1 MIGFVVFSL
10 RRAWQGFWRNALMS
24 LAATATMVLM
34 LLLLA
39 GFWILQTGL
48 LSALDFTESKV
59 EVQVNMKVDAT
70 PIAIERLG
78 ATIRELPGV
87 AGVTLITREEALAR
101 FQESMKNQDREDLSK
116 YLDTNPFPPS
126 YEIKLTD
133 PSYAGSIAEALQPT
147 KNPAVRNVLDTK
159 ETAQNVKTV
168 TDLMRTGG
176 SVILVVIGVIV
187 LFSLGRAWQGFWRN
201 AVMSLAATATMVLM
215 LLLLAG
221 FWIIQTGLLAGLQF
235 TEQKVE
241 VVGYLQPNAQ
251 DNQVQVLKGRLE
263 AMPEVAAVTY
273 VDRET
278 ALANF
283 RASMAAQGREDLT
296 RYLDSNPL
304 YASLEVKLVD
314 PTNVRA
320 VGEAMRA
327 DPIIRNVINIE
338 DLVDRVLTVTNIL
351 RTAGTV
357 VLIVVGLIALFIIIN
372 TIRLAV
378 VARAEEIEI
387 MRLVGA
393 SDAFIRWPF
402 VFEGAFVGLLGAL
415 LALGVL
421 AAVADP
427 IGGFMVEFFRVLPL
441 QFGSL
446 TRDLIALVLGT
457 GVGLGVLG
465 SWLSVRTYLI
475 R

>member
-1 MIGFVVFSL
+1 
-10 RRAWQGFWRNALMS
+10 
-24 LAATATMVLM
+24 VLS
-34 LLLLA
+34 
-39 GFWILQTGL
+39 F
-48 LSALDFTESKV
+48 
-59 EVQVNMKVDAT
+59 
-70 PIAIERLG
+70 
-78 ATIRELPGV
+78 
-87 AGVTLITREEALAR
+87 
-101 FQESMKNQDREDLSK
+101 
-116 YLDTNPFPPS
+116 
-126 YEIKLTD
+126 
-133 PSYAGSIAEALQPT
+133 
-147 KNPAVRNVLDTK
+147 
-159 ETAQNVKTV
+159 
-168 TDLMRTGG
+168 
-176 SVILVVIGVIV
+176 V
-187 LFSLGRAWQGFWRN
+187 LFSLTRAWQGFWRN

-251 DNQVQVLKGRLE
+251 ANQIEALQARLA
-263 AMPEVAAVTY
+263 AMPEVASVAF
-273 VDRET
+273 VDRDT
-278 ALANF
+278 ALERF

-304 YASLEVKLVD
+304 YASLEVRLVD
-314 PTNVRA
+314 PSNVRA
-320 VGEAMRA
+320 VGDVLRA
-327 DPIIRNVINIE
+327 DPSIRNVINIE
-338 DLVDRVLTVTNIL
+338 DLVARVLTVTSIL

-357 VLIVVGLIALFIIIN
+357 VLVVVGIIVLFIIVN

-402 VFEGAFVGLLGAL
+402 VFEGAFVGLFGAL
-415 LALGVL
+415 LALGIL

-427 IGGFMVEFFRVLPL
+427 VSGFMVDFFRVLPL

-446 TRDLIALVLGT
+446 TRDLVTLVLGA